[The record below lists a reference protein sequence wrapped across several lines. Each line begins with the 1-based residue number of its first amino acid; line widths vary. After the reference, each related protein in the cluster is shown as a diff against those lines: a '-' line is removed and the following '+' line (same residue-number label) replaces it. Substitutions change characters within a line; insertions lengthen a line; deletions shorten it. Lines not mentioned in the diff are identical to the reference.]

1 MIELNINIVD
11 IDHWKSLAIFLAF
24 AIVLSVL
31 SSFVLSSDE
40 LYFQFY
46 SEQLSYERIVELIEL
61 QNKWL
66 WLGYLL
72 MPIIYFV
79 KFFLISCVLL
89 MGIFIIGLEVRF
101 KDVFKITVFSEF
113 IFFIPMLIKLVWF
126 GFIERDYSLQ
136 DLINY
141 APLSLD
147 NMLDV
152 TETSPW
158 LSPLLKSIS
167 VFELA
172 YWMLLGYGLYLVL
185 GKPFK
190 QTMGLVA
197 ASYGSAWIVWQV
209 FVIFLMIN
217 FST

>member
-1 MIELNINIVD
+1 MAVLAGVTSYVLN
-11 IDHWKSLAIFLAF
+11 
-24 AIVLSVL
+24 
-31 SSFVLSSDE
+31 SDE

-46 SEQLSYERIVELIEL
+46 GEQLSYERIVELIEI

-72 MPIIYFV
+72 LPIIYFI

-89 MGIFIIGLEVRF
+89 MGIFILGLEVRF
-101 KDVFKITVFSEF
+101 QDVFKITVFSEF
-113 IFFIPMLIKLVWF
+113 IFFIPMLMKLVWF

-136 DLINY
+136 ELIDY

-147 NMLDV
+147 NILDV

-172 YWMLLGYGLYLVL
+172 YWMLLGYGLYQVL
-185 GKPFK
+185 EKPFK

-217 FST
+217 FSA